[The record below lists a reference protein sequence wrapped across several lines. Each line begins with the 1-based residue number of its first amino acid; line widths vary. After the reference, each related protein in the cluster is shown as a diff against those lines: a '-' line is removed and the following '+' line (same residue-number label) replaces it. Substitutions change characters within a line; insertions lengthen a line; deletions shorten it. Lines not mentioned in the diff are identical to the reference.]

1 MRIDI
6 QCVSNALLVS
16 DGEFIRRLAVST
28 NLVLLLVL
36 SLLALACNSP
46 AASSGAITASGT
58 IDAETVAITAQ
69 YGGRVQEILADEGDS
84 VSQGAVLIQLD
95 AALLDARI
103 GEAEA
108 VVLAVQ
114 AQLDQVKAGVR
125 PEEIRVA
132 EAALAQAKAQQAGA
146 KRGWDNAQVIM
157 ENPQELEDRI
167 DQARAQVSLAE
178 QAVEQAKANLHAAE
192 VQRDGYANPSSEYV
206 MAQGYVAAAQAA
218 LDQARAQYGGAQQAL
233 QHLLDMRDNPIEME
247 AQVHAAEAAYYQA
260 EAAVA
265 AAQAKLDL
273 LQAGPTSE
281 EVAAAEANLK
291 QAQAAVDALRVER
304 EKTILRAPVE
314 GLIMSRSIEQGE
326 IAAPGATL
334 LRLADLDRVKLTVFV
349 PETQIGSVQLGQ
361 PVDVAVDAYPGRTFQ
376 GKVTLIAHE
385 AEFTPRNVQTQQE
398 RTNLVFA
405 VKVSLDNPD
414 HLLKPGMPA
423 DATLAGE

>member
-1 MRIDI
+1 MQTKRT
-6 QCVSNALLVS
+6 
-16 DGEFIRRLAVST
+16 VST
-28 NLVLLLVL
+28 NLAMLLVL
-36 SLLALACNSP
+36 SVLALSCNSP
-46 AASSGAITASGT
+46 AASSSAITASGT
-58 IDAETVAITAQ
+58 IDAETVAITAR
-69 YGGRVQEILADEGDS
+69 YGGRVQEVLADEGDS
-84 VSQGAVLIQLD
+84 VSAGAVLIRLD
-95 AALLDARI
+95 AALLDAQI

-108 VVLAVQ
+108 AVLAAQ
-114 AQLDQVKAGVR
+114 AQLDQVKAGAR

-132 EAALAQAKAQQAGA
+132 EAVLAQAMAQQAGA
-146 KRGWDNAQVIM
+146 KRAWDNAQAIM

-167 DQARAQVSLAE
+167 DQARAQLSLAE

-192 VQRDGYANPSSEYV
+192 VQRDGYPNPSSEYV

-218 LDQARAQYGGAQQAL
+218 LDQARAQHAGAQQAL

-273 LQAGPTSE
+273 LKAGPTSE
-281 EVAAAEANLK
+281 EIAAAQANVK
-291 QAQAAVDALRVER
+291 QAEAAADALRVER
-304 EKTILRAPVE
+304 EKTILRAPAD
-314 GLIMSRSIEQGE
+314 GLIVSRSIEPGE
-326 IAAPGATL
+326 IAAPGTTL
-334 LRLADLDRVKLTVFV
+334 LRLADLDQVRLTIFV

-405 VKVSLDNPD
+405 VKVLLDNPD

-423 DATLAGE
+423 DATLAGD